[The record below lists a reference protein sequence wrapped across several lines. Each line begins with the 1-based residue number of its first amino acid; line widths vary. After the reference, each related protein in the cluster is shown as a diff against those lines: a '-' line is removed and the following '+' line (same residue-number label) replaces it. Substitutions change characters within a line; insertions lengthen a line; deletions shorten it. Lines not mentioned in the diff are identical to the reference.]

1 MKSIRLLLVVLFVM
15 SLNFSCTAQS
25 GEKAETQK
33 ISKSENVQV
42 YYFHLTS
49 RCVTCKAV
57 ENVASEAIA
66 ENYGSEVSFTS
77 YNIEEPE
84 GEKKG
89 KELGV
94 SGQTLLVVAGDQ
106 KINLT
111 NEGFMYARTNP
122 EKFKEI
128 IKEKVDPILK

>member
-1 MKSIRLLLVVLFVM
+1 MKSIRLLLVTLFVL
-15 SLNFSCTAQS
+15 SLNSSCDAQT
-25 GEKAETQK
+25 GKEVKTPK
-33 ISKSENVQV
+33 ISKSDNVQV

-49 RCVTCKAV
+49 RCVTCKAI
-57 ENVASEAIA
+57 ETVASEAVA
-66 ENYGSEVSFTS
+66 GNYGGEVSFTA

-94 SGQTLLVVAGDQ
+94 SGQALLIVGGDQ

-111 NEGFMYARTNP
+111 NEAFMYARTNP
-122 EKFKEI
+122 EKFKEL